1 MKAPYETQPGV
12 KQPVFVM
19 KSGRLW
25 FTRKTERRLYFALTL
40 IMLAFGLLYKTGWL

>member
-1 MKAPYETQPGV
+1 MTAPNETHPVG

-25 FTRKTERRLYFALTL
+25 FTRKTERRLYFTLTL